1 MKKKNRL
8 PLILALLLL
17 LCLVALAGITVWLK
31 WQTDLILDE
40 TDRALSIL
48 EEKNAL
54 INSVLDHP
62 LYTAEDLQNMTL
74 EELSLLFEGVTEESA
89 PAGENLTEEGTGA
102 LPGLTDADRGE
113 NVSERI
119 SEVSKEHISER
130 ISSEELLSETV
141 AESESDAYGDLPE
154 RDLPGFWS
162 VRELKK
168 VAGSKHKVI
177 FVGDSRTVGMGGA
190 EAKIDDDCIY
200 IGESGEGYNWL
211 IEHGIDLLDEAIRA
225 NPGVPV
231 VFNFGVNDCDAIQA
245 YIEVYHSIEVGYP
258 DTDFYYMSVNPV
270 TEESPHVPLAD
281 VLDFNKTLQAAYPDQ
296 YIDTCSWMLR
306 GGFEDVDGVH
316 YSQKQYRRIHDYAVL
331 SIEKMKDQ

>member
-8 PLILALLLL
+8 PLIPALLLL
-17 LCLVALAGITVWLK
+17 LCLLALAGITVWLK

-48 EEKNAL
+48 EEKDAL
-54 INSVLDHP
+54 INAVLDHP
-62 LYTAEDLQNMTL
+62 LYTAEDLQNMTPEQLSELL
-74 EELSLLFEGVTEESA
+74 ES
-89 PAGENLTEEGTGA
+89 LTEEFEPAVETLTEFGTGTVQEMTEA
-102 LPGLTDADRGE
+102 VPGE
-113 NVSERI
+113 SVSERLTEETEHV
-119 SEVSKEHISER
+119 SEKIFPT
-130 ISSEELLSETV
+130 ELLSETV
-141 AESESDAYGDLPE
+141 IESESDAYGNLPE
-154 RDLPGFWS
+154 TDLPGFWS

-190 EAKIDDDCIY
+190 EAKIDDECIY
-200 IGESGEGYNWL
+200 IGAEGEGYNWL
-211 IEHGIDLLDEAIRA
+211 IEYGIDLLDAAIRA

-231 VFNFGVNDCDAIQA
+231 VFNFGVNDCDAIRA

-258 DTDFYYMSVNPV
+258 DTDFFYMSVNPV
-270 TEESPHVPLAD
+270 TEESPHVPLSD
-281 VLDFNKTLQAAYPDQ
+281 VLAFNRSLQAAYPDQ

-331 SIEKMKDQ
+331 SVEKMKNP